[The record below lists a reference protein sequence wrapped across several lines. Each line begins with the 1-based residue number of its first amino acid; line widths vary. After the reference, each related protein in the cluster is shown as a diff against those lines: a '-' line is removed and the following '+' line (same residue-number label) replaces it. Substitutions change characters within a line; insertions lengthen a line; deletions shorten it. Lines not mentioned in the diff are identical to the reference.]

1 MARVVKISIVL
12 DSRPTKL
19 DAQANRI
26 DTSFESEIFVRTAD
40 PTDPE
45 HSPQCE

>member
-1 MARVVKISIVL
+1 MARVVKIEVAF
-12 DSRPTKL
+12 DSRPTKR
-19 DAQANRI
+19 ASQSNRI
-26 DTSFESEIFVRTAD
+26 DTSFESEVFVRTAD

>member
-1 MARVVKISIVL
+1 VVKVTVSF
-12 DSRPTKL
+12 DSRPSKRNAGPNRL
-19 DAQANRI
+19 DTNL
-26 DTSFESEIFVRTAD
+26 ENEVFVRTAD